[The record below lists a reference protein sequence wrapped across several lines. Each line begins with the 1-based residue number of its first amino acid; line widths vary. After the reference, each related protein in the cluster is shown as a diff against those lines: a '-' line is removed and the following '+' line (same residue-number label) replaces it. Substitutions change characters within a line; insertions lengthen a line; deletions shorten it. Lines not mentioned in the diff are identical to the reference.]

1 MKLDRNRFNFLRATG
16 TKFNEMLQKVNMI
29 LEGLVDAKP
38 YTLDW
43 DEILKDY
50 DTKGI
55 GDVCEFAS
63 NYAFG
68 WHAKNGKL
76 DNDTSKQAMYLDIIE
91 GIVARRDNVH

>member
-1 MKLDRNRFNFLRATG
+1 MKLDKNRFNFIRATG
-16 TKFNEMLQKVNMI
+16 SKLGGMLQKVNMI

-38 YTLDW
+38 YALDW
-43 DEILKDY
+43 EEILRNY
-50 DTKGI
+50 DTKGM

-91 GIVARRDNVH
+91 GIVARREDVR